1 MMAAE
6 NVQFEWLLRALPTAK
21 FLDYM
26 VVEHIAIVVRQRA
39 TVEQESMGLLLLV
52 HLSSRMY

>member
-1 MMAAE
+1 MMVRG
-6 NVQFEWLLRALPTAK
+6 NVQLEWLLQVLPTARS
-21 FLDYM
+21 LDYM

-52 HLSSRMY
+52 HLSSCKY